1 MANVVGEMS
10 CTLAEA
16 PNREA
21 ISADNCVD
29 GTSVRGVRSPSTL
42 SLTGSRLGIQR
53 PKRWSHGESDT

>member
-29 GTSVRGVRSPSTL
+29 GYSCTIFNQNSADASNPFLPSF
-42 SLTGSRLGIQR
+42 RV
-53 PKRWSHGESDT
+53 